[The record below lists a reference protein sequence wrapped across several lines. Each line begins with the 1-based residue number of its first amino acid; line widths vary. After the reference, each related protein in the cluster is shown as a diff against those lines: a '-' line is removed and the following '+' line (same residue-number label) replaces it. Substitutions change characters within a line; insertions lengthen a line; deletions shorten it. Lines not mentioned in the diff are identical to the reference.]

1 MFARLP
7 ITFTFLSVLLWHPQ
21 TAVAANCTSASTRLL
36 TPYAEAGD
44 AEAQFTLSQSLSG
57 LECDDAELATAMFW
71 LDRAAQSGHPEAA
84 FYFGIRLILGE
95 DVLQDQPR
103 GFQFLTTAAE
113 AGLVESQHHLGLL
126 LLEASETEAMKEEG
140 FYWLGA
146 ATAQGDVISAITISQ
161 VYKYGLH
168 GVPKNQ
174 CLAFDWLETA
184 RLLAVDAAQDV
195 PPPIPAVGGC

>member
-7 ITFTFLSVLLWHPQ
+7 IALTYLSALLWYPQ
-21 TAVAANCTSASTRLL
+21 AAQASICTTASTRLI
-36 TPYAEAGD
+36 TSYAEAGD
-44 AEAQFTLSQSLSG
+44 TEAQFILSQNLSRP
-57 LECDDAELATAMFW
+57 ECDDADLATAMFW
-71 LDRAAQSGHPEAA
+71 LDRAARSGHPEAA
-84 FYFGIRLILGE
+84 FYLGIRLIIGE
-95 DVLQDQPR
+95 DLLQDQPS

-126 LLEASETEAMKEEG
+126 LLEASNTEAMKEEG

-146 ATAQGDVISAITISQ
+146 ATAQGDVISALAISQ
-161 VYKYGLH
+161 VYKHGLH

-184 RLLAVDAAQDV
+184 RLLAVEASEDV
-195 PPPIPAVGGC
+195 PPPIPVVAGC